1 MTTTA
6 DNTAPRSRRL
16 TPADVREVRFARSTI
31 LHPGYSDTE
40 VDRFLDRVGEELARL
55 HAEKAELRDRVQA
68 LQAQV
73 GDERPRE
80 EPTAHAVS
88 LLAVAQQTADQYVAE
103 AESFSRV
110 MVSEAQQQ
118 YEEQLS
124 DAREKVG
131 AMIQAAHE
139 AASRIAAQ
147 GTSVAAGGLRGGDTR
162 TEDELAEQVR
172 YLQAF
177 GQACRTQL
185 RAYLEALL
193 VDIEREWGAAHP
205 AAVPVPGSPA
215 RAARPATE
223 AQSPPP
229 AVGPAPEAEP
239 STVEAAAVLLGERS
253 LGPGSADGPSRQVTG
268 SGATLDR
275 S

>member
-1 MTTTA
+1 MTTTT

-110 MVSEAQQQ
+110 MVNEAQQQ
-118 YEEQLS
+118 YEEQLQT
-124 DAREKVG
+124 ARERVG

-139 AASRIAAQ
+139 AAARIVAEGGGPAA
-147 GTSVAAGGLRGGDTR
+147 VGDAR
-162 TEDELAEQVR
+162 TAEELQEQVA

-193 VDIEREWGAAHP
+193 ADVEQAWGRSDP
-205 AAVPVPGSPA
+205 AGMPAPGSSV
-215 RAARPATE
+215 RAARPAPATE
-223 AQSPPP
+223 SPPP
-229 AVGPAPEAEP
+229 AVGPAPAADS
-239 STVEAAAVLLGERS
+239 STVEAAAVLLGEHS
-253 LGPGSADGPSRQVTG
+253 LGGGSANGAPRQVTG
-268 SGATLDR
+268 PGATLDR

>member
-1 MTTTA
+1 MTSSEQVGS
-6 DNTAPRSRRL
+6 NGRRL
-16 TPADVREVRFARSTI
+16 TPAEVREVRFNRSSM
-31 LHPGYSDTE
+31 LHPGYNDTE

-118 YEEQLS
+118 YEEQLTE
-124 DAREKVG
+124 AREKVG

-139 AASRIAAQ
+139 AAARIAAQ
-147 GTSVAAGGLRGGDTR
+147 GAPASGDSRGEDTR
-162 TEDELAEQVR
+162 TEEELQEQVR

-205 AAVPVPGSPA
+205 AAVPVPGSSA
-215 RAARPATE
+215 RAARPAT
-223 AQSPPP
+223 A
-229 AVGPAPEAEP
+229 AEP

-253 LGPGSADGPSRQVTG
+253 LGPGSADDSSRQVTG
-268 SGATLDR
+268 PGATVDR

>member
-1 MTTTA
+1 MTMTA
-6 DNTAPRSRRL
+6 DGMAPRGRRL

-40 VDRFLDRVGEELARL
+40 VDRFLDRVGEELSRL

-139 AASRIAAQ
+139 AAARIAAQ
-147 GTSVAAGGLRGGDTR
+147 GAPASGDSRGEDTR
-162 TEDELAEQVR
+162 
-172 YLQAF
+172 
-177 GQACRTQL
+177 
-185 RAYLEALL
+185 
-193 VDIEREWGAAHP
+193 
-205 AAVPVPGSPA
+205 
-215 RAARPATE
+215 
-223 AQSPPP
+223 
-229 AVGPAPEAEP
+229 
-239 STVEAAAVLLGERS
+239 
-253 LGPGSADGPSRQVTG
+253 
-268 SGATLDR
+268 
-275 S
+275 

>member
-1 MTTTA
+1 MTMTA
-6 DNTAPRSRRL
+6 DDMTPRGRRL

-31 LHPGYSDTE
+31 LHPGYNDTE

-68 LQAQV
+68 LRAQV
-73 GDERPRE
+73 GDEQPRE
-80 EPTAHAVS
+80 APTAHAVS

-118 YEEQLS
+118 YEEQMQT
-124 DAREKVG
+124 AREKVG

-139 AASRIAAQ
+139 AAARI
-147 GTSVAAGGLRGGDTR
+147 VADGGGPAPGGDAR
-162 TEDELAEQVR
+162 TAEELQEQVA

-185 RAYLEALL
+185 RAYLEVLL
-193 VDIEREWGAAHP
+193 ADVEQAWGRSDP
-205 AAVPVPGSPA
+205 AALPVPRSAP
-215 RAARPATE
+215 RAARPAPAPE
-223 AQSPPP
+223 SPPP
-229 AVGPAPEAEP
+229 VAGPAPAAEP
-239 STVEAAAVLLGERS
+239 TTVEAAAVLLGEQS
-253 LGPGSADGPSRQVTG
+253 LGPGSADDAPRQVSG
-268 SGATLDR
+268 AGATLDR